1 MLLLFLLIS
10 FHQHAF
16 ANFVNL
22 KAIAREFLT
31 IARGLHKCLDT
42 QSQ

>member
-1 MLLLFLLIS
+1 MLLLFSLIS

-22 KAIAREFLT
+22 KAIVRGFLT
-31 IARGLHKCLDT
+31 IAHGLHKWLET